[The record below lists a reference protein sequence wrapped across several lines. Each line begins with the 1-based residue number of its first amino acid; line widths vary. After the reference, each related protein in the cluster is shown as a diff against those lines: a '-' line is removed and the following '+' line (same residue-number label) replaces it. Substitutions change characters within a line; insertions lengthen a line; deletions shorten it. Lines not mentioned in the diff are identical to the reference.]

1 MTASRF
7 NQPINQQPTHTIMAI
22 QLKIDVSKISKPDLY
37 QGKKGVYLDAILWE
51 NRDGQSQ
58 YGDDGYITQ
67 GISKEKRDAG
77 ERGPIIGNWKHM
89 EKKSDAPKAMPKA
102 DEMADSDIP
111 F

>member
-1 MTASRF
+1 
-7 NQPINQQPTHTIMAI
+7 MAI
-22 QLKIDVSKISKPDLY
+22 QLKIDVTKISKPDLY
-37 QGKKGVYLDAILWE
+37 QGKKGLYLDAILWE

-58 YGDDGYITQ
+58 YGDDGYVTQ

-89 EKKSDAPKAMPKA
+89 EKKADGPKAATASKDSEG
-102 DEMADSDIP
+102 DEIP

>member
-1 MTASRF
+1 MTAFLS
-7 NQPINQQPTHTIMAI
+7 NQKPTTNQTDIMAI

-37 QGKKGVYLDAILWE
+37 QGKKGIYLDAILWE

-77 ERGPIIGNWKHM
+77 ERGPIIGNWKNM
-89 EKKSDAPKAMPKA
+89 EKKADAPKAKPQA
-102 DEMADSDIP
+102 EEMADSDIP

>member
-1 MTASRF
+1 
-7 NQPINQQPTHTIMAI
+7 MAI

-37 QGKKGVYLDAILWE
+37 QGKKGIYLDAILWE

-77 ERGPIIGNWKHM
+77 ERGAIIGNWKHM
-89 EKKSDAPKAMPKA
+89 EKKAAAPVKAEAKEE
-102 DEMADSDIP
+102 DLSEDIP